1 MTKTRDTLLKII
13 GYAQKI
19 ASIVNVPGLSMFGGG
34 GDGKSPTEALGGM
47 LSPSSDDSPDKKSKP
62 GGLASLGRMFSGKSQ
77 KK

>member
-1 MTKTRDTLLKII
+1 
-13 GYAQKI
+13 
-19 ASIVNVPGLSMFGGG
+19 
-34 GDGKSPTEALGGM
+34 